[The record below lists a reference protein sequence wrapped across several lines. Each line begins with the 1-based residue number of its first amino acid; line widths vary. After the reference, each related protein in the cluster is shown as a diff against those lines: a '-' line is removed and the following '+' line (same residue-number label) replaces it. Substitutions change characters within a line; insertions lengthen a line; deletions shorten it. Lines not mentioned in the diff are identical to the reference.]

1 MHKNAFFCHSQ
12 LGQRTGFTDEWTEK
26 TADWPKKGC
35 FATNFQFFFD
45 EKKRRFVRYYL
56 IKNPFDGKLVS
67 ILGCK
72 PDYSHKHS
80 KFTEA
85 CICYIQNSCYV
96 CNEIINDSL
105 LPRSFF
111 ISNPKFQSHLSNHS
125 RTDKLT
131 IVIFVKLKSQEKM
144 KQIVIAPG
152 KLVILLTVFSLTYFA
167 GTAQNAP
174 TNAINAGTAT
184 TQKLQA
190 IAVNN
195 STVTISWQA
204 NTQVTANVD
213 IELERSFDMVDFK
226 TICYIMAPE
235 NAGFAAP
242 VCGFKDKQA
251 MQQSKTEAY
260 YRLKQIDKAGN
271 ITYSD
276 VVTVKLK

>member
-1 MHKNAFFCHSQ
+1 
-12 LGQRTGFTDEWTEK
+12 
-26 TADWPKKGC
+26 
-35 FATNFQFFFD
+35 
-45 EKKRRFVRYYL
+45 
-56 IKNPFDGKLVS
+56 
-67 ILGCK
+67 
-72 PDYSHKHS
+72 
-80 KFTEA
+80 
-85 CICYIQNSCYV
+85 
-96 CNEIINDSL
+96 
-105 LPRSFF
+105 
-111 ISNPKFQSHLSNHS
+111 
-125 RTDKLT
+125 
-131 IVIFVKLKSQEKM
+131 M

-152 KLVILLTVFSLTYFA
+152 KLIILLTIFSLTYFA

-174 TNAINAGTAT
+174 TNAINAATAT

-204 NTQVTANVD
+204 NTQAAGMDT
-213 IELERSFDMVDFK
+213 ELERSFDMVDFK

-235 NAGFAAP
+235 NVDFAAP
-242 VCGFKDKQA
+242 VCGFKDRQA